1 MEPSHEKT
9 MISSINSLLEIVLW
23 EIETNPDGDEEVAGY
38 LQRAQR
44 IIDKAHIKMMR
55 ESYH

>member
-1 MEPSHEKT
+1 MEPSQEKT
-9 MISSINSLLEIVLW
+9 MISSISNLLEIILW
-23 EIETNPDGDEEVAGY
+23 EVETNPDGDEEVVGY
-38 LQRAQR
+38 LQHAQK